1 MNKVISRLLIFF
13 VGIPLVL
20 ALVFFNKY
28 NHLLLQLVIIAV
40 SILASL
46 EMYNILK
53 VKAELLPK
61 PLVVILSALLPLTAA
76 IIYVLP
82 SFTDINIPS
91 VFITYT
97 LIFDLLILLATEVF
111 FSQTFEKS
119 NEKLTSSLFVIMYAG
134 FLPTFIQRMTALKVL
149 GHENTDAA
157 IPFICVFLLMVFL
170 CDSLAWFFGVL
181 LGKNNRGIVKASPN
195 KSLAGF
201 AGGFIGSILAGIAG
215 YFIWSEIFSGS
226 IIKIIVISILI
237 AFSSI
242 VGDLAESIFKRSSGV
257 KDSGNIIPGRGGIL
271 DSIDSILMSAPVYYL
286 LINIFYNIA

>member
-1 MNKVISRLLIFF
+1 MNKVISRLL
-13 VGIPLVL
+13 
-20 ALVFFNKY
+20 VFFAKY

-40 SILASL
+40 SVLASL

-53 VKAELLPK
+53 VKSELLPK
-61 PLVVILSALLPLTAA
+61 ALVVTLSALLPFTAA
-76 IIYVLP
+76 VVYVLP
-82 SFTDINIPS
+82 AFINIELPS

-97 LIFDLLILLATEVF
+97 LIFDLLLLLATEVF

-119 NEKLTSSLFVIMYAG
+119 NEKLTSSLFVIVYAG
-134 FLPTFIQRMTALKVL
+134 FLPTFIQRMTGLKIA
-149 GHENTDAA
+149 GQEETDAA

-181 LGKNNRGIVKASPN
+181 LGKNNRGIVKANPN
-195 KSLAGF
+195 KSLAGC

-215 YFIWSEIFSGS
+215 YFIWPNIFTGS
-226 IIKIIVISILI
+226 IAKIIIISIII

-271 DSIDSILMSAPVYYL
+271 DSIDSILMYAPVYYL
-286 LINIFYNIA
+286 LINIFYKIA

>member
-215 YFIWSEIFSGS
+215 YFIWPEIFSGS